1 MRVTGSIVKEGEE
14 KKGSLVHFRLRGTV
28 YVTRMRCTARHEW
41 QWWARWA
48 WYPASTT
55 PPNSPSQAFLSPWQ
69 DEETSCQLMCDSL
82 TLTHSLTRSLPLKPT
97 FLLKFYVSFFPF
109 LHLISLSS
117 LSFPHRSCLFAYW
130 FALCCL
136 SSVSSP
142 PLPVLPFIRCSFFS
156 PWNGSSEVAGT
167 KIEQVV
173 NTCLVSQI
181 MDHLFDKPPFVC
193 IKDTVLGHAS
203 ERQRT
208 PRRVLLSPFLFTVYT
223 LDFSINSG
231 SWQL

>member
-1 MRVTGSIVKEGEE
+1 
-14 KKGSLVHFRLRGTV
+14 
-28 YVTRMRCTARHEW
+28 
-41 QWWARWA
+41 
-48 WYPASTT
+48 
-55 PPNSPSQAFLSPWQ
+55 
-69 DEETSCQLMCDSL
+69 MCDSL

-117 LSFPHRSCLFAYW
+117 LSFPPSLLSFCLLICSLSPL
-130 FALCCL
+130 LCFI
-136 SSVSSP
+136 P

-181 MDHLFDKPPFVC
+181 MDHLSDKPPFVC

-208 PRRVLLSPFLFTVYT
+208 PRRALLSPFLFTVYT

-231 SWQL
+231 S